1 MGHPAPML
9 KNPLPSCL
17 LAGAVA
23 AALLTGCSGSS
34 SAAKPAPS
42 STLLPV
48 PSPVATVPAYVMK
61 LSQTIGEYVVAPH
74 TALTAANAHDVL
86 DAVASI
92 KGVQSAKLVDSKLRV
107 EILPD
112 ATVAQRDDILRELAA
127 IGQVS
132 EGT

>member
-1 MGHPAPML
+1 ML
-9 KNPLPSCL
+9 KNPRPFCL
-17 LAGAVA
+17 LAGAAA

-34 SAAKPAPS
+34 SAAKPVPS

-48 PSPVATVPAYVMK
+48 PSPVATVPAYVTK
-61 LSQTIGEYVVAPH
+61 LSQTIGEYVVTPDP
-74 TALTAANAHDVL
+74 ALTTANAHDVL

-112 ATVAQRDDILRELAA
+112 ATTAQRDDILRELAA
-127 IGQVS
+127 LGQVS